1 MAQLA
6 SALRS
11 GRRGRVFESPLPDK
25 SYRSNPEIRGCFFY
39 SYRFVVDFSGISVW
53 RLRLEVPVGQCCALM
68 IRAYDRYSVEV
79 AL

>member
-25 SYRSNPEIRGCFFY
+25 NFSSGPTKKQFLAGFFFCMRSYEFSDVMCSGNEAKL
-39 SYRFVVDFSGISVW
+39 DFDLSVG
-53 RLRLEVPVGQCCALM
+53 LETEAFEAM
-68 IRAYDRYSVEV
+68 I
-79 AL
+79 